1 MAHTLALHLDRPGAA
16 AERLRAC
23 ARVIYVA
30 EGAATVDGAPLEAN
44 AAWHGTGPAEVSA
57 PGATLLRWELTAG
70 RPDGAPLLAA
80 AIDLDPAEEHFIRCD
95 RVDFPPGGEA
105 FLHTHQ
111 GPGIRVL
118 LFGSIHIE
126 TDGTERDYASGE
138 AWFEAGPDPVYAS
151 THAHE
156 PSAFVRCMVLPRAL
170 QGSPSIRYVR
180 DEDRE
185 RPKSQRY
192 TVFLDEPVV
201 L

>member
-1 MAHTLALHLDRPGAA
+1 MATSLQVVELHGVAELPPATRALYDVRANTASFSAGPTLVADEGHLSFD
-16 AERLRAC
+16 L
-23 ARVIYVA
+23 VA
-30 EGAATVDGAPLEAN
+30 EGHHLSFELADAP
-44 AAWHGTGPAEVSA
+44 A
-57 PGATLLRWELTAG
+57 PGALMARELALPAGDYLL
-70 RPDGAPLLAA
+70 
-80 AIDLDPAEEHFIRCD
+80 RCD

-118 LFGSIHIE
+118 LFGSIRIE
-126 TDGTERDYASGE
+126 TQGATHDYAPGE
-138 AWFEAGPDPVYAS
+138 PWFETGPDPVHAL
-151 THAHE
+151 THADE

-170 QGSPSIRYVR
+170 QGLPSIRYVR

>member
-1 MAHTLALHLDRPGAA
+1 MATYLQVVELHG
-16 AERLRAC
+16 
-23 ARVIYVA
+23 VA
-30 EGAATVDGAPLEAN
+30 ELPAATRALYDVHAN
-44 AAWHGTGPAEVSA
+44 TASFSTESELVADTDHLSFELVESPA
-57 PGATLLRWELTAG
+57 PGALMARELDLPTGEYLL
-70 RPDGAPLLAA
+70 
-80 AIDLDPAEEHFIRCD
+80 RCD

-118 LFGSIHIE
+118 LFGSIRIE
-126 TDGTERDYASGE
+126 TQGTTHSYGPNEP
-138 AWFEAGPDPVYAS
+138 WFESGPDPVYAA
-151 THAHE
+151 THADE

-170 QGSPSIRYVR
+170 LGTPSIRYVR

-192 TVFLDEPVV
+192 TVFLDEPVQ

>member
-1 MAHTLALHLDRPGAA
+1 MTTYLQVVELHG
-16 AERLRAC
+16 
-23 ARVIYVA
+23 VA
-30 EGAATVDGAPLEAN
+30 ELPPATRAVYDVHANTASFSTEAEFVADGGHLSFELTTEGHHLSFELVDEP
-44 AAWHGTGPAEVSA
+44 A
-57 PGATLLRWELTAG
+57 PGALMARELALPSGEYLL
-70 RPDGAPLLAA
+70 
-80 AIDLDPAEEHFIRCD
+80 RCD

-118 LFGSIHIE
+118 LFGSIRIE
-126 TDGTERDYASGE
+126 TQGTTHSYAPGE
-138 AWFEAGPDPVYAS
+138 PWFESGPDPVYAA
-151 THAHE
+151 THADE

-192 TVFLDEPVV
+192 TVFLDEPVE

>member
-1 MAHTLALHLDRPGAA
+1 MATYLQVVELHG
-16 AERLRAC
+16 
-23 ARVIYVA
+23 VA
-30 EGAATVDGAPLEAN
+30 ELPPATRALYDVRANTASFSAGASSVADEAHLSLDLIAEGHHLSFELVDAP
-44 AAWHGTGPAEVSA
+44 A
-57 PGATLLRWELTAG
+57 PGALMARELALPAGDYLL
-70 RPDGAPLLAA
+70 
-80 AIDLDPAEEHFIRCD
+80 RCD
-95 RVDFPPGGEA
+95 RVDVPPGGEA

-118 LFGSIHIE
+118 LFGSIRIE
-126 TDGTERDYASGE
+126 TQGATHEYAPGQP
-138 AWFEAGPDPVYAS
+138 WFETGPDPVHAI
-151 THAHE
+151 THAGE

-192 TVFLDEPVV
+192 TVFLDEPVE

>member
-1 MAHTLALHLDRPGAA
+1 MTTHLQVVHLQGVAELPPATRALYDIRANTATFGTDSALVADSTHLSLD
-16 AERLRAC
+16 L
-23 ARVIYVA
+23 VA
-30 EGAATVDGAPLEAN
+30 EGDHLSFELVDTP
-44 AAWHGTGPAEVSA
+44 A
-57 PGATLLRWELTAG
+57 PGA
-70 RPDGAPLLAA
+70 LLARELA
-80 AIDLDPAEEHFIRCD
+80 LPPGEYLLRCD

-118 LFGSIHIE
+118 LFGSIRIE
-126 TDGTERDYASGE
+126 TQGETHEYGPGE
-138 AWFEAGPDPVYAS
+138 AWFETGPDPVHAV
-151 THAHE
+151 THPDE
-156 PSAFVRCMVLPRAL
+156 PSAFVRCMLLPRAI

-192 TVFLDEPVV
+192 TVFLDEPVT

>member
-1 MAHTLALHLDRPGAA
+1 MAVHLQVVEHHGAA
-16 AERLRAC
+16 QLPATTRALYD
-23 ARVIYVA
+23 V
-30 EGAATVDGAPLEAN
+30 EAN
-44 AAWHGTGPAEVSA
+44 AARFATGPVSLNGAHNLSFELAEEPDA
-57 PGATLLRWELTAG
+57 GALMARELTLPPG
-70 RPDGAPLLAA
+70 PYLL
-80 AIDLDPAEEHFIRCD
+80 RCD

-118 LFGSIHIE
+118 LFGEIRIE
-126 TDGTERDYASGE
+126 TQGATHTYLPGRP
-138 AWFEAGPDPVYAS
+138 WFETGPDPVHAA
-151 THAHE
+151 THAGE
-156 PSAFVRCMVLPRAL
+156 PSAFVRCMVLPRAI

-192 TVFLDEPVV
+192 TVFLDEPIE

>member
-1 MAHTLALHLDRPGAA
+1 MATYLQVVELHG
-16 AERLRAC
+16 
-23 ARVIYVA
+23 VA
-30 EGAATVDGAPLEAN
+30 ELPPATRALYDVHANTASFSTGAELVADGGHLAFELTTEG
-44 AAWHGTGPAEVSA
+44 HHLSFELTGQPA
-57 PGATLLRWELTAG
+57 PGALMARELDLPAGEYLL
-70 RPDGAPLLAA
+70 
-80 AIDLDPAEEHFIRCD
+80 RCD

-118 LFGSIHIE
+118 LFGSIRIE
-126 TDGTERDYASGE
+126 TQGATHEYAPGE
-138 AWFEAGPDPVYAS
+138 PWFETGPDPVHAA
-151 THAHE
+151 THPDE

>member
-1 MAHTLALHLDRPGAA
+1 MARELDLPPG
-16 AERLRAC
+16 E
-23 ARVIYVA
+23 Y
-30 EGAATVDGAPLEAN
+30 
-44 AAWHGTGPAEVSA
+44 
-57 PGATLLRWELTAG
+57 LL
-70 RPDGAPLLAA
+70 
-80 AIDLDPAEEHFIRCD
+80 RCD

-118 LFGSIHIE
+118 LFGSIRIE
-126 TDGTERDYASGE
+126 TQGATHELRARRAVVRDRARPGVR
-138 AWFEAGPDPVYAS
+138 ARRTPD
-151 THAHE
+151 E

-192 TVFLDEPVV
+192 TVFLDEPVE

>member
-1 MAHTLALHLDRPGAA
+1 MPTYLQVVSLHGVAELPPATRALYDVRANTASFGTDSALVADSTHLSLD
-16 AERLRAC
+16 L
-23 ARVIYVA
+23 VA
-30 EGAATVDGAPLEAN
+30 EGDHLSFELVDEP
-44 AAWHGTGPAEVSA
+44 A
-57 PGATLLRWELTAG
+57 PGALMARALALPAGEYLL
-70 RPDGAPLLAA
+70 
-80 AIDLDPAEEHFIRCD
+80 RCD

-118 LFGSIHIE
+118 LFGSIRIE
-126 TDGTERDYASGE
+126 TQGATHEYGPGE
-138 AWFEAGPDPVYAS
+138 PWFETGPDPVYAA
-151 THAHE
+151 THADE
-156 PSAFVRCMVLPRAL
+156 PSAFVRCMVLPRAI

-192 TVFLDEPVV
+192 TVFLDEPVT

>member
-1 MAHTLALHLDRPGAA
+1 MATYLQVVELHG
-16 AERLRAC
+16 
-23 ARVIYVA
+23 VA
-30 EGAATVDGAPLEAN
+30 ELPPATRALYDVHANTASFSTGAELVADGGHLAFELTTEG
-44 AAWHGTGPAEVSA
+44 HHLSFELTGQPA
-57 PGATLLRWELTAG
+57 PGALMARELDLPAGEYLL
-70 RPDGAPLLAA
+70 
-80 AIDLDPAEEHFIRCD
+80 RCD

-118 LFGSIHIE
+118 LFGSIRIE
-126 TDGTERDYASGE
+126 TQEYAPGE
-138 AWFEAGPDPVYAS
+138 PWFETGPDPVHAA
-151 THAHE
+151 THADE

-192 TVFLDEPVV
+192 TVFLDEPVE

>member
-1 MAHTLALHLDRPGAA
+1 MATYLQVV
-16 AERLRAC
+16 ELRG
-23 ARVIYVA
+23 VA
-30 EGAATVDGAPLEAN
+30 ELPPATRALYDVHANTASFSTGAEFVEDGGHLSFELTTEG
-44 AAWHGTGPAEVSA
+44 HHLSFELAEQPA
-57 PGATLLRWELTAG
+57 PGALMARELELPTGEYLL
-70 RPDGAPLLAA
+70 
-80 AIDLDPAEEHFIRCD
+80 RCD

-118 LFGSIHIE
+118 LFGSIRIE
-126 TDGTERDYASGE
+126 TQGTTHSYAPGE
-138 AWFEAGPDPVYAS
+138 PWFESGPDPVYAA
-151 THAHE
+151 THADE

-192 TVFLDEPVV
+192 TVFLDEPVE

>member
-1 MAHTLALHLDRPGAA
+1 MARELD
-16 AERLRAC
+16 L
-23 ARVIYVA
+23 
-30 EGAATVDGAPLEAN
+30 
-44 AAWHGTGPAEVSA
+44 PAGEY
-57 PGATLLRWELTAG
+57 LL
-70 RPDGAPLLAA
+70 
-80 AIDLDPAEEHFIRCD
+80 RCD

-118 LFGSIHIE
+118 LFGSIRIE
-126 TDGTERDYASGE
+126 TQGATHDYAPGE
-138 AWFEAGPDPVYAS
+138 PWFETGPDPV
-151 THAHE
+151 HAVDACPTSRA
-156 PSAFVRCMVLPRAL
+156 PSCAAWCCRARS

-192 TVFLDEPVV
+192 TVFLDEPVE

>member
-1 MAHTLALHLDRPGAA
+1 MTTYLQVISLHGVAELPPATRALYDVRANAASFDTGPTLVADSTHLSLD
-16 AERLRAC
+16 L
-23 ARVIYVA
+23 VA
-30 EGAATVDGAPLEAN
+30 EGDHLSFELVDEP
-44 AAWHGTGPAEVSA
+44 A
-57 PGATLLRWELTAG
+57 PGALMARELALPSG
-70 RPDGAPLLAA
+70 EYLM
-80 AIDLDPAEEHFIRCD
+80 RCD

-118 LFGSIHIE
+118 LFGSICIE
-126 TDGTERDYASGE
+126 TQGATHEYGPGE
-138 AWFEAGPDPVYAS
+138 PWFETGPDPVYAS
-151 THAHE
+151 THADE

-192 TVFLDEPVV
+192 TVFLDEPVT

>member
-1 MAHTLALHLDRPGAA
+1 MATYLQVVELHG
-16 AERLRAC
+16 
-23 ARVIYVA
+23 VA
-30 EGAATVDGAPLEAN
+30 ELPPATRALYDVHAN
-44 AAWHGTGPAEVSA
+44 TASFSTGVEFVEDAGHLAFELTTEGHHLSFELVGQPA
-57 PGATLLRWELTAG
+57 PGALMARELDLPAGDYLL
-70 RPDGAPLLAA
+70 
-80 AIDLDPAEEHFIRCD
+80 RCD

-118 LFGSIHIE
+118 LFGSIRIE
-126 TDGTERDYASGE
+126 TQGATHEYAPGE
-138 AWFEAGPDPVYAS
+138 PWFETGPDPVYAA
-151 THAHE
+151 THADE

-192 TVFLDEPVV
+192 TVFLDEPVT